1 MGPGELGGIA
11 SLLGFF
17 VVPLIELLYTAYGGV
32 YSDIMVV
39 PHVFSQFRGGHTNF
53 PVVAAAG
60 LVDVLVSTLELLKNN
75 I

>member
-39 PHVFSQFRGGHTNF
+39 PHVFSHFRGTHTDF
-53 PVVAAAG
+53 LVVAVAG
-60 LVDVLVSTLELLKNN
+60 VVVVLVVTP
-75 I
+75 

>member
-1 MGPGELGGIA
+1 
-11 SLLGFF
+11 
-17 VVPLIELLYTAYGGV
+17 
-32 YSDIMVV
+32 MVV
-39 PHVFSQFRGGHTNF
+39 PHVFSQFRGGHTNL